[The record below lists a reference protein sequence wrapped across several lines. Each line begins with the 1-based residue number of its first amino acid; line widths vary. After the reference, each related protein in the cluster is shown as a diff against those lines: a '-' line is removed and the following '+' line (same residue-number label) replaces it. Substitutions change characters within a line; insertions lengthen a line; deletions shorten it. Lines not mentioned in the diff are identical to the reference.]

1 MQPNNLFFR
10 DDTILGVCEALGEDF
25 RFNPIYLRVA
35 LSVALIWNPAVII
48 GGYLAA
54 GVVIAVSRLLSPN
67 PRVTA
72 PAEEAQPA
80 LAAPQAQVLADNE
93 TEALA
98 VAA

>member
-1 MQPNNLFFR
+1 MQRTNLFFR

-25 RFNPIYLRVA
+25 RFNPIWLRVA

-54 GVVIAVSRLLSPN
+54 GAVIFFSRLISPN
-67 PRVTA
+67 PRVAA
-72 PAEEAQPA
+72 PAETAEAV
-80 LAAPQAQVLADNE
+80 AAPQAPVLADNE
-93 TEALA
+93 AEALA